1 MLFKRYQRLR
11 IMKSTPKKP
20 SIKRPASVPRPT
32 AAKSVKP
39 PIAKSKPV
47 AKTKPVANAKPAP
60 AAKSA
65 SPDLI
70 SELLAEFRAHRAR
83 VETTPIPSPRTALL
97 LDQSAETIR
106 RMLGDLIE
114 QRMES
119 VIEQLVQLRLDLES
133 ASTAGL
139 TRIIQSMDRVLD
151 DLGATRFDAEILDYF
166 DPLIHLVVEER
177 TNPTEP
183 EGTVAATLR
192 PGFKTSRGRVV
203 AKARVAVHRKG

>member
-1 MLFKRYQRLR
+1 MTVLFKRYQRLR
-11 IMKSTPKKP
+11 IMKSTPQKP

-47 AKTKPVANAKPAP
+47 AKTKPAP
-60 AAKSA
+60 AAKPA